1 MSRPWMPFYVADY
14 LGDTEHLSTLQHGA
28 YCLLLFSYW
37 KRGCLPDDDRQLSHI
52 TKLSL
57 KAWRHHRPVLQA
69 FFYNGWKHRRVET
82 ELARHLEIRT
92 KRAAAGSKG
101 GTIASIN
108 RFKRR

>member
-37 KRGCLPDDDRQLSHI
+37 KRGCLPDDDRQLARI

-57 KAWRHHRPVLQA
+57 KAWKHQRPTLQA
-69 FFYNGWKHRRVET
+69 FFHTGWQHKRVDE
-82 ELARHLEIRT
+82 ELARHAKIRAL
-92 KRAAAGSKG
+92 RVAAGAKG
-101 GTIASIN
+101 GVVSSIN
-108 RFKRR
+108 RFRRR